1 MDLPADGDLVYV
13 PARPVRDGIEREPAV
28 ELRRLRD
35 SDERVGLA
43 FTSPQALVETLGECQ
58 PWISMPMYS
67 YVAWLRMQGVYRVQV
82 DPRYDDDV
90 SQWSA
95 DRLADAMEVVS

>member
-13 PARPVRDGIEREPAV
+13 PARPQRGVDGPGPVV

-35 SDERVGLA
+35 TDERVGLA
-43 FTSPQALVETLGECQ
+43 FSSLESLVGTLGDCQ
-58 PWISMPMYS
+58 PWISTRMYL
-67 YVAWLRMQGVYRVQV
+67 YVAWLRAQGVYRVQV

-90 SQWSA
+90 REWSA
-95 DRLADAMEVVS
+95 DSLAWAAEEA

>member
-13 PARPVRDGIEREPAV
+13 PAHPARSEVGPEPAV
-28 ELRRLRD
+28 ELRRLQGT
-35 SDERVGLA
+35 DERVGLV
-43 FTSPQALVETLGECQ
+43 FSHLDALIATLGDCQ

-90 SQWSA
+90 REWSA
-95 DRLADAMEVVS
+95 ESLTWTVEEG